1 MGGFGFG
8 SGFGFIV
15 ASVFGSGFG
24 LGPINKQNLCR
35 LHMCEGPKLKIRFGF
50 GPRPGQQ
57 RGKGKASQLRAASG
71 RLVTDLEMNSTY
83 RGAVEI
89 FNLCRN
95 LHPHDVLFAECIRT
109 FLETTIDGRAWM
121 HRLEASQMAQTLKQ
135 QDLQTYV
142 PPTKKPNVRTDRSRG
157 NAFDSYG
164 LRPLCHP
171 WKLLSAYEFLRQWQV
186 VPLLV
191 PTHYL
196 NRKETPRTQ
205 WTEEG
210 KAFVKTKEY
219 RAGKVAAK
227 AGVHFIAVR
236 NDKDGYYLYPEEPKS
251 VFAVFRHSWALVR
264 RRRPHVVIIEALRM
278 PSTNRTP
285 TYNSQ
290 YCSLF
295 FRPWTL
301 LQGDS

>member
-1 MGGFGFG
+1 MDIKLWFKAVD
-8 SGFGFIV
+8 IV
-15 ASVFGSGFG
+15 EHSCDVDFLVGAQHKKGVRAQGAKNS
-24 LGPINKQNLCR
+24 
-35 LHMCEGPKLKIRFGF
+35 
-50 GPRPGQQ
+50 RPAQ
-57 RGKGKASQLRAASG
+57 
-71 RLVTDLEMNSTY
+71 
-83 RGAVEI
+83 VEI

-142 PPTKKPNVRTDRSRG
+142 PPTRKPNVRTDRSRV
-157 NAFDSYG
+157 NAFDAYG

-171 WKLLSAYEFLRQWQV
+171 WKLLSSYEFLRQWQV

-196 NRKETPRTQ
+196 NRKETPRTE

-219 RAGKVAAK
+219 RGGKVAAK

-251 VFAVFRHSWALVR
+251 VFAVFRHL
-264 RRRPHVVIIEALRM
+264 
-278 PSTNRTP
+278 
-285 TYNSQ
+285 
-290 YCSLF
+290 SLIHI
-295 FRPWTL
+295 
-301 LQGDS
+301 

>member
-1 MGGFGFG
+1 
-8 SGFGFIV
+8 
-15 ASVFGSGFG
+15 
-24 LGPINKQNLCR
+24 
-35 LHMCEGPKLKIRFGF
+35 
-50 GPRPGQQ
+50 
-57 RGKGKASQLRAASG
+57 
-71 RLVTDLEMNSTY
+71 
-83 RGAVEI
+83 
-89 FNLCRN
+89 
-95 LHPHDVLFAECIRT
+95 
-109 FLETTIDGRAWM
+109 
-121 HRLEASQMAQTLKQ
+121 MAQTLKQ

-227 AGVHFIAVR
+227 AGVHFIAVI

-264 RRRPHVVIIEALRM
+264 RNRPHVVIIEALRM

-301 LQGDS
+301 LQGDSLGPQVQEEDHRSLREGGAQAGLLRLRASMGEVQGDGVGVHPEHRCGAVSAGRGLCRREGQQDPGKGCS